1 MFLYGLFLKVVLFL
15 ALFLSFINM
24 DPHVCIDNSSI
35 TGSIVC
41 CANYYRNEKGECS
54 SCAPGFYGDFCENP
68 CPPGTFGEYCGGQCA
83 SVCSFEECDPVR
95 GCVLKK
101 EDVTVTNI
109 ESRATIFNISV
120 NTKQLLFSG
129 FTIALNTNLSST
141 TLSTT
146 FSVKHVPNT
155 SKGQLNMYLLVFMG
169 IVIVLLFIVVIIQLR
184 SKSRRGRMSS
194 QKSTG
199 YGDIK
204 NQRDVEGDYLNNEPE
219 YQEID
224 QYLGIL
230 NVSDEVNKKSTN
242 KILEPLPDMKDCY
255 LSPISGKEKSDTKTK
270 DENHK
275 LFPKAESLEKLS
287 LREPFSKLK
296 VEENVTF
303 EQKHSCTDFEDQ
315 NGDEYHGAPCSSVS
329 SEEKVSLNSEMIKE
343 EVDGGNIDS
352 YLHVVF
358 K

>member
-1 MFLYGLFLKVVLFL
+1 MER
-15 ALFLSFINM
+15 A
-24 DPHVCIDNSSI
+24 P
-35 TGSIVC
+35 
-41 CANYYRNEKGECS
+41 YRLPKA
-54 SCAPGFYGDFCENP
+54 CAPGFFGDFCEDP

-101 EDVTVTNI
+101 KDVTVTNI

-120 NTKQLLFSG
+120 NTTQLFFSG
-129 FTIALNTNLSST
+129 FTIALNTNFSST
-141 TLSTT
+141 TASATM
-146 FSVKHVPNT
+146 SVKHVPSA
-155 SKGQLNMYLLVFMG
+155 SKGQLNTYLLIFMG
-169 IVIVLLFIVVIIQLR
+169 IVIVLLFIVVVIQLR

-199 YGDIK
+199 YGDI
-204 NQRDVEGDYLNNEPE
+204 NNHRDVEGDYQSNEPE

-230 NVSDEVNKKSTN
+230 NVSDEINKKSTN

-275 LFPKAESLEKLS
+275 LFPKAENLEKLS
-287 LREPFSKLK
+287 VREPLSKLK

-303 EQKHSCTDFEDQ
+303 EQKHSCTDFEDHTSDECY
-315 NGDEYHGAPCSSVS
+315 GDPCSSVS
-329 SEEKVSLNSEMIKE
+329 SDENVSLNSAMIKK
-343 EVDGGNIDS
+343 EVDGGNNDS

>member
-1 MFLYGLFLKVVLFL
+1 
-15 ALFLSFINM
+15 M

-41 CANYYRNEKGECS
+41 CANYYRNERGECG
-54 SCAPGFYGDFCENP
+54 SCAPGFYGDFCEDP

-83 SVCSFEECDPVR
+83 SVCNFEECDPVR

-101 EDVTVTNI
+101 KDVTVTNI

-120 NTKQLLFSG
+120 NTTRLLFFG
-129 FTIALNTNLSST
+129 FKIARSTNFSST

-146 FSVKHVPNT
+146 FSVKHVPST
-155 SKGQLNMYLLVFMG
+155 SKGQLNTYLLVFMG

-199 YGDIK
+199 YGDI
-204 NQRDVEGDYLNNEPE
+204 NNHRDVEDAYLTNEPE

-230 NVSDEVNKKSTN
+230 NVSDEVNKESTE
-242 KILEPLPDMKDCY
+242 KISEPSPDMKGCY
-255 LSPISGKEKSDTKTK
+255 LSPISGMGKSDTKTK
-270 DENHK
+270 DKKHK
-275 LFPKAESLEKLS
+275 ETHESFSNAETLEILS
-287 LREPFSKLK
+287 LNESFTKPR
-296 VEENVTF
+296 VEKNAILHVED
-303 EQKHSCTDFEDQ
+303 TDFDDHNSDKSYAE
-315 NGDEYHGAPCSSVS
+315 PCSFIS
-329 SEEKVSLNSEMIKE
+329 SDDNLSLNSEMNKP
-343 EVDGGNIDS
+343 EVYGENNDS
-352 YLHVVF
+352 YLYVVF